1 MFRARQ
7 IACGT
12 RGCYDDG
19 MPGKNAE
26 TLLKRIVT
34 RAKRGYRGDPLGTIA
49 LYGPDDQ
56 VASKLVVGFSPSAEA
71 GIAETRSFVNAE
83 TDVRKDPELLGQVL
97 AYLTAKRVKSL
108 VLTDGI
114 CGCPHEEGVDYPEGS
129 VCQYC
134 EYWRGRA
141 RDVQLIG

>member
-1 MFRARQ
+1 
-7 IACGT
+7 
-12 RGCYDDG
+12 
-19 MPGKNAE
+19 MPGGKAE

-71 GIAETRSFVNAE
+71 GITETRSFVNAE
-83 TDVRKDPELLGQVL
+83 NDVRTDSELLGQVL
-97 AYLTAKRVKSL
+97 AYLKAKHVKSL
-108 VLTDGI
+108 VVTDGI
-114 CGCPHEEGVDYPEGS
+114 CGCPHEEGVDYPEGA
-129 VCQYC
+129 VCEYC